1 LLSKARPI
9 SGTHVHRV
17 MICCFSMA
25 LAATVCFGQTLKRRS
40 SSSEACLETHVRFTA
55 RKKDGSPASGITTK
69 DLRIS
74 FTLGGVDLVSIKDGM
89 GSRLDKP
96 YTNILLVVPPY
107 ADLNDSLIKT
117 LVKKLM
123 IADNFRLNVSV
134 LGPDGSL
141 SPFTTDLGIVQSAL
155 NISASRTT
163 HWIRKSQWPPKEL
176 EAFIALR
183 KLPGRHILV
192 FLMNESGL
200 HESREKMDFRHDQTF
215 DTLAMFDMT
224 QVYRLI
230 RPVPSSLS
238 IPGGDASSGG
248 GASAG
253 GASAIDLQW
262 QLQQVQNASAA
273 QSAFWARKLY
283 GTASGGRAEDSI
295 GALVDD
301 LLRDASGSY
310 DLVIKP
316 KFKCQEGEMYSLSV
330 SSLTPNVRLFAPQVI
345 QMLPN

>member
-1 LLSKARPI
+1 MYGP
-9 SGTHVHRV
+9 HVRRV
-17 MICCFSMA
+17 LICCFSIE
-25 LAATVCFGQTLKRRS
+25 LAATVCFGQTLKNRPAS
-40 SSSEACLETHVRFTA
+40 SGECLETHVRFTA

-96 YTNILLVVPPY
+96 YTNILLVVPPH

-117 LVKKLM
+117 LVRKLI

-141 SPFTTDLGIVQSAL
+141 SSFTTDLGIVQSAL
-155 NISASRTT
+155 NVSTSRTT

-183 KLPGRHILV
+183 KLPGRHIVV

-230 RPVPSSLS
+230 RSVPSSLS

-248 GASAG
+248 GASG
-253 GASAIDLQW
+253 TDLQW
-262 QLQQVQNASAA
+262 QLDQVQNASAA
-273 QSAFWARKLY
+273 QSAFWATQLH

-301 LLRDASGSY
+301 LLKDASGSY

-316 KFKCQEGEMYSLSV
+316 KFKCQEGAMYSLSV
-330 SSLTPNVRLFAPQVI
+330 SSLTPNVRLFAPQII